1 MFNKEF
7 LWGSST
13 NAQQFEGG
21 YDKGSK
27 GLSIADVRV
36 IPNTAAEA
44 NFDDF
49 KQASNHYEHYKE
61 DIAYYHQMGFQIYRL
76 TMAWTRIYP
85 NGDDGEPNQEG
96 IDFYSNVIDELLKYN
111 IQPVV
116 TLYAY
121 DLPYHLV
128 EKYNGFLSRDCIDE
142 FLKYVRTVVTA
153 FKGRVKYWV
162 PFNEQNL
169 LMFDTLYM
177 TGYKCRDRQE
187 SFTVEHHMNLAYARC
202 TKLIHEIDHQAK
214 TGGNIGNICPYPATC
229 RAEDVEACEEYK
241 YLVGYNYGDVYVR
254 KMYSG
259 FYLKSLEKLNL
270 DQIILPGDL
279 DIIAQAEP
287 DFLSLTYYHSSI
299 VKDEG
304 KEKLLSASNR
314 KAVNPYLKQTEWKW
328 NIDPYGFKHFVK
340 DYYHR
345 YQIPILILENG
356 YGYRDVPD
364 EDGNIDDGY
373 RIEFLRD
380 HILRMKE
387 MVEEGV
393 DIIGYLTW
401 SAIDLYSTREG
412 FNKRY
417 GFVYV
422 DKNDDFK
429 RIPKK
434 SFYWYKKVIE
444 TNGEEL

>member
-1 MFNKEF
+1 MFQKDF

-21 YDKGSK
+21 WNKGNK
-27 GLSIADVRV
+27 GVSIADVRV
-36 IPNTAAEA
+36 IPGANPEA
-44 NFDDF
+44 GFEEF
-49 KQASNHYEHYKE
+49 KQAVNHYDHYKE
-61 DIAYYHQMGFQIYRL
+61 DIAFLGEMGFGIYRF
-76 TMAWTRIYP
+76 TIAWTRIFP
-85 NGDDGEPNQEG
+85 NGDDQEPNQEG
-96 IDFYSNVIDELLKYN
+96 LDFYSRVLDELEKYH

-128 EKYNGFLSRDCIDE
+128 EKYKGFLSRQCVEDY
-142 FLKYVRTVVTA
+142 LRYVKTVVSA

-169 LMFDTLYM
+169 LMFDTMYM
-177 TGYKCRDRQE
+177 IGYPCKDRQE
-187 SFTVEHHMNLAYARC
+187 SFTAEHHMNLAYARA
-202 TKLIHEIDHQAK
+202 TKLIHEIDPEAK
-214 TGGNIGNICPYPATC
+214 TGGNVGNICPYPATC
-229 RAEDVEACEEYK
+229 RVEDVEACETYK
-241 YLVGYNYGDVYVR
+241 YMVGYNYGDIYAR
-254 KMYSG
+254 GQYSG
-259 FYLKSLEKLNL
+259 TYMKSLENL
-270 DQIILPGDL
+270 DLDNVILPGDL

-299 VKDEG
+299 IKDEG
-304 KEKLLSASNR
+304 KDKLLVKSNL

-340 DYYHR
+340 DYHHR
-345 YQIPILILENG
+345 YQLPILILENG
-356 YGYRDVPD
+356 LGYRDVLE
-364 EDGNIDDGY
+364 EDGTVQDDY
-373 RIEFLRD
+373 RINYLRD

-393 DIIGYLTW
+393 EIIGYLTW

-412 FNKRY
+412 FGKRY

-422 DKNDDFK
+422 DKDHDFK

-444 TNGEEL
+444 SNGEEL